1 MLICFISVVC
11 SGWGGMEDSADSDQ
25 VCLGNMLG
33 SVSLGPHDQ
42 ELLDEQGS
50 SPASSMDNPSEVA
63 SATID
68 QDFAT
73 ERSKQVRLRLQSRW
87 AAATGILRDTSCG
100 DARCWRS

>member
-11 SGWGGMEDSADSDQ
+11 SGWGGVEDSADSDQ

-50 SPASSMDNPSEVA
+50 SPSSSMDKSIEGGQCDDWPGHCHREEQA
-63 SATID
+63 
-68 QDFAT
+68 
-73 ERSKQVRLRLQSRW
+73 
-87 AAATGILRDTSCG
+87 G
-100 DARCWRS
+100 